1 MSDVVSRTVVTDIVS
16 SFYLKCNELTI
27 LSLLYIILVF
37 NCHGTVCFLL
47 VCHVWHLLKDS
58 SFKRH
63 MTKLA
68 FYTLK
73 VNFLPFEMLICSSF
87 RSECLAL
94 FEEWECSVVK
104 WQHKIPLST
113 KGARLPEKMKT
124 FSLTWT

>member
-1 MSDVVSRTVVTDIVS
+1 
-16 SFYLKCNELTI
+16 
-27 LSLLYIILVF
+27 
-37 NCHGTVCFLL
+37 
-47 VCHVWHLLKDS
+47 
-58 SFKRH
+58 

-87 RSECLAL
+87 LSECLAL

-113 KGARLPEKMKT
+113 KDARLPEKKWKL
-124 FSLTWT
+124 FLGQELNKQRKCLYFLRI